1 MDTSVIGSQRI
12 APAVEQKNGLK
23 NIGPAKGF
31 SDALQQAVNDVAGLQ
46 NTAGKAVESVQM
58 GNSVN
63 LHEAMIAL
71 EKADIS
77 FRTMLQVR
85 NKIIESY
92 QEIMRMQV

>member
-1 MDTSVIGSQRI
+1 MDTSLIGSQRI

-31 SDALQQAVNDVAGLQ
+31 SDALQHAVNNVASLQ
-46 NTAGKAVESVQM
+46 NTAGKAVENVQM
-58 GNSVN
+58 GNTAN

>member
-1 MDTSVIGSQRI
+1 MDTSLISSQRT

-23 NIGPAKGF
+23 NIGPTTGF
-31 SDALQQAVNDVAGLQ
+31 SDALQHAVNNVASLQ
-46 NTAGKAVESVQM
+46 NAAGKAVENVQM
-58 GNSVN
+58 GNTTN

>member
-1 MDTSVIGSQRI
+1 MDPIRI
-12 APAVEQKNGLK
+12 SNGAIVPDAAAKKTQATDAPLSR
-23 NIGPAKGF
+23 F
-31 SDALQQAVNDVAGLQ
+31 SDALRNAVNDVNSLQ
-46 NTAGKAVESVQM
+46 HGADKAVLSVQT
-58 GNSVN
+58 GNTGS

-85 NKIIESY
+85 NKLMEAY

>member
-1 MDTSVIGSQRI
+1 MDTSLIGSQRI
-12 APAVEQKNGLK
+12 GPSGGIKNEQKAA
-23 NIGPAKGF
+23 GPATKF
-31 SDALQQAVNDVAGLQ
+31 SEALQHAVNDVASLQ
-46 NTAGKAVESVQM
+46 QSAGKAVQDVQI
-58 GNSVN
+58 GSTVN
-63 LHEAMIAL
+63 LHEAMIAM